1 MSLVRCKC
9 GRYTQNGL
17 LCVSCQK
24 SSSLDVVYYAPDDT
38 EDEEELYELGFRIM
52 NDLEGYPT
60 EYDGEEED

>member
-38 EDEEELYELGFRIM
+38 DDEEELDELGFRIM